1 MNGSIK
7 RYHEE
12 YGTTGYYIEQGSTRD
27 AHEAHLEARRAAW
40 RQSRRIYRRQ
50 VLVFAIGA
58 VGFVV
63 LMGWALAGVVMGR

>member
-1 MNGSIK
+1 MSARA
-7 RYHEE
+7 RYRDE
-12 YGTTGYYIEQGSTRD
+12 YGTTGSFIDQGDTQD

-50 VLVFAIGA
+50 VLVFALAA

-63 LMGWALAGVVMGR
+63 ALGWAMGGVVMGR